1 MQIEK
6 KAIFLTA
13 TLNDCSNQ
21 KKKKNPLKGPEE
33 RRRNLREHGQ
43 QALTTILRKSNICIK
58 TAAIQGSFV

>member
-13 TLNDCSNQ
+13 TVNDCSI
-21 KKKKNPLKGPEE
+21 KKKKPHLKGQRREGEIWE
-33 RRRNLREHGQ
+33 RQHGQ

-58 TAAIQGSFV
+58 TAAIQGRFV